1 MFGEKAVMQRSRGKI
16 NRYHWK
22 YCFVLVFLA
31 MTFLPLHCYS
41 KDNWQLLYQPRQ
53 RVVRSIGV
61 YEDKIFIGTG
71 NGILISRDKGKTWE
85 DFGTVQLLKN
95 INGFSSINWI
105 YIDDEK
111 KKIYIA
117 TSLGAYY
124 SDIAEPDWHNFFEN
138 IKTESY
144 QVNSLT
150 VNADK
155 VYLSTDDGFWIY
167 DLVLGTCDR
176 MNQGLEPDSGSG
188 NFQAF
193 YSLSKDDMTYLAASN
208 GVYVFDE
215 KKMFWKN
222 ITFSIDKLPDG
233 KINSRYIL
241 DDDKGNLWIACG
253 TGVYRSNNNGLPW
266 INSSEGIG
274 RNADGFQGVFYLFF
288 KDDILFSATES
299 GIYSYDSESQSWTN
313 LSYGIRT
320 KESSKNVYWL
330 AGIGEELYA
339 ATDEGLFVLR
349 EPRHEAG
356 STKQEEQNNKMVLK
370 GTVETGFAGL
380 SELEPSVIEVQKQAL
395 KFASL
400 PTANDYKRYRLE
412 ARLRNVFPKV
422 GFDLNNTGT
431 STNYYQLNKGITSDA
446 LLNNDFNSDQINRHQ
461 FDGRSFK
468 QVSLLW
474 DANKFL
480 YDDEIGDILSQA
492 RLTANIRENLL
503 DDVTRIY
510 YQRRKVQLEILLSPP
525 KDIQTKLAKEIE
537 IAELTGQLDSRT
549 GGWFTRQIERR
560 KKLEV
565 SDEKL

>member
-1 MFGEKAVMQRSRGKI
+1 MLTKEILFK
-16 NRYHWK
+16 NL
-22 YCFVLVFLA
+22 VLFSLFLLTCNDA
-31 MTFLPLHCYS
+31 YAGS
-41 KDNWQLLYQPRQ
+41 WQLVYQPRQ

-61 YEDKIFIGTG
+61 YEDEIFIGTG

-85 DFGTVQLLKN
+85 DFGTSQLLKDS
-95 INGFSSINWI
+95 NGLSSINWI
-105 YIDDEK
+105 YVDDEN

-117 TSLGAYY
+117 TSFGAYY
-124 SDIAEPDWHNFFEN
+124 SDIAEPDWHNFFES

-150 VNADK
+150 VNVGK

-167 DLVLGTCDR
+167 DLVLDKCDR
-176 MNQGLEPDSGSG
+176 MNYGLEPDSGSG

-193 YSLSKDDMTYLAASN
+193 YSLFKDDMTYLAASN

-215 KKMFWKN
+215 KKMFWEN
-222 ITFSIDKLPDG
+222 ITSSIGKLPDG
-233 KINSRYIL
+233 KINSRHIVE
-241 DDDKGNLWIACG
+241 DDKGNLWVACG
-253 TGVYRSNNNGLPW
+253 TGVYRSDNNGLSW
-266 INSSEGIG
+266 TNSSEGIG
-274 RNADGFQGVFYLFF
+274 RNADGFQGVFYLLF
-288 KDDILFSATES
+288 KNGILFSAAES
-299 GIYSYDSESQSWTN
+299 GIYSYDLESQSWIN

-330 AGIGEELYA
+330 AGIDEELYA

-349 EPRHEAG
+349 EP
-356 STKQEEQNNKMVLK
+356 KQEIEIKEQEGQNNKVVLK
-370 GTVETGFAGL
+370 GTVETDFAGL

-431 STNYYQLNKGITSDA
+431 STNYYQFNKGITSDV
-446 LLNNDFNSDQINRHQ
+446 LLNNDFNSDQTNRYQ

-474 DANKFL
+474 DANKLL

-510 YQRRKVQLEILLSPP
+510 YQRRKAQLEMLLSPP

-549 GGWFTRQIERR
+549 GGWFTRQIG
-560 KKLEV
+560 KKKKQEL
-565 SDEKL
+565 SDEKF